1 MYTFFQKKRK
11 ADKPEQNTSQESQE
25 LEASVELF
33 EPIQPAKIDH
43 PAENEFDISM
53 LEYEEKVDEQADNSV
68 SNILFQNFKS

>member
-11 ADKPEQNTSQESQE
+11 ADKPEQNTSQE